1 MKRIFSRTFLVGGLA
16 LCLSSGVYAQTYT
29 WVSSTEGNVW
39 QQSKVKLQS
48 APGQAP
54 VLEIGGAEE
63 GTPFKAWGTCFNE
76 LGWDALNI
84 LTPDE
89 KEEILRKLFSPEGDL
104 RFTMGR
110 VAMNA
115 NDYAR
120 SWYSCD
126 EVPGDFQLKYF
137 NIDRDKQTLI
147 PYIRSAQRYNPDLTF
162 WISPWCPPSW
172 MKINGDYPVRSSKY
186 NRLSPDAD
194 FALFEGNE
202 KKDKGVFPEQL
213 AVNDYMIQDPRYLQ
227 TYAEYF
233 CKFISAY
240 KQQGIPV
247 SMVMY
252 QNEAYSYTPYPGCAW
267 TAEGTIRFN
276 VEYLAPALKKHHPEV
291 ALYLGTINTNRFD
304 YIDQILSDPRMS
316 QSVQG
321 VGFQW
326 EGGQILPKIRA
337 KYPNYRYV
345 QTESEC
351 GWGSFDWKGGEH
363 TFGLMNHY
371 LGNGCE
377 EYSFW
382 NCILCDKGESPWGWK
397 QNALIRVDS
406 KARTATFTPEYY
418 AVKHYSQYVVPGSRI
433 LAYQSKKENHT
444 PVLVARTPQDKYVV
458 IVGNFNEEAKGLT
471 LKLGNRYLNV
481 TLQPHSFNTFQ
492 MN

>member
-1 MKRIFSRTFLVGGLA
+1 MNHIFKKTFLIGGLV
-16 LCLSSGVYAQTYT
+16 LSLSSGAQAQTYT

-48 APGQAP
+48 VAGQRP
-54 VLEIGGAEE
+54 VLEVDGKQE

-89 KEEILRKLFSPEGDL
+89 KEDILKKLFAPEGEL
-104 RFTMGR
+104 RFTLGR

-126 EVPGDFQLKYF
+126 EVPGDFRLKYF
-137 NIDRDKQTLI
+137 NIDRDKQSLI

-172 MKINGDYPVRSSKY
+172 MKINGDYPVRSSEY
-186 NRLSPDAD
+186 NSLSPDAD
-194 FALFEGNE
+194 IALFEGNE
-202 KKDKGVFPEQL
+202 RKESGVFPERL
-213 AVNDYMIQDPRYLQ
+213 AANDYMIQDPRYLQ
-227 TYAEYF
+227 TYADYF
-233 CKFISAY
+233 CRFIDAY
-240 KQQGIPV
+240 KEQGIPIT
-247 SMVMY
+247 MVMY

-276 VEYLAPALKKHHPEV
+276 VEYLAPTLKKHHPEV

-304 YIDQILSDPRMS
+304 YIDRILSDARMP
-316 QSVQG
+316 QSIQG

-326 EGGQILPKIRA
+326 EGGQILPRIRA
-337 KYPNYRYV
+337 KYPHYKYV

-377 EYSFW
+377 EYTFW
-382 NCILCDKGESPWGWK
+382 NCILCDNGESPWGWK

-418 AVKHYSQYVVPGSRI
+418 AVQHYSRYVVPGSRI
-433 LAYQSKKENHT
+433 LAYQPEGENHL
-444 PVLVARTPQDKYVV
+444 PVLVAQTPQGKYMVV
-458 IVGNFNEEAKGLT
+458 AGNFGEEAKELT
-471 LKLGNRYLNV
+471 VKLEKRYLNV

>member
-1 MKRIFSRTFLVGGLA
+1 MFL
-16 LCLSSGVYAQTYT
+16 C
-29 WVSSTEGNVW
+29 
-39 QQSKVKLQS
+39 
-48 APGQAP
+48 
-54 VLEIGGAEE
+54 
-63 GTPFKAWGTCFNE
+63 
-76 LGWDALNI
+76 I
-84 LTPDE
+84 LPLH
-89 KEEILRKLFSPEGDL
+89 ILRWKN
-104 RFTMGR
+104 RKIKK
-110 VAMNA
+110 
-115 NDYAR
+115 
-120 SWYSCD
+120 SCIFAS
-126 EVPGDFQLKYF
+126 V
-137 NIDRDKQTLI
+137 T
-147 PYIRSAQRYNPDLTF
+147 YIRSAQRYNPDLTF

-202 KKDKGVFPEQL
+202 KKDKGVFPERL
-213 AVNDYMIQDPRYLQ
+213 AVNDYMIQDPRYLR

-240 KQQGIPV
+240 KEQGIPV

-304 YIDQILSDPRMS
+304 YIDKILSDPHMP

-337 KYPNYRYV
+337 KYPNYKYV

-382 NCILCDKGESPWGWK
+382 NCILCDNGESPWGWK

-433 LAYQSKKENHT
+433 LAYQSPKENHT